1 MKKGRYKEA
10 RCMESPWNVC
20 IGPNEK
26 VRPRLTGKSRVSWVK
41 MREEICTEG
50 DGHRQ
55 GYRPTYQM
63 AINSKKRG
71 AQRIGDA
78 PWVGDCQR
86 QNHLALGTDLGFSTL
101 AGPKGASM
109 GQLSS
114 CTFIMRQDCRT
125 RKSVASCVLESIKV
139 HKEILYRYPRL
150 VKRSKRDVVGSSRIC
165 EGMGT

>member
-1 MKKGRYKEA
+1 MK
-10 RCMESPWNVC
+10 SPWNVC

-26 VRPRLTGKSRVSWVK
+26 VRPRLTGKSRVSCVK

-101 AGPKGASM
+101 AGPKVASM
-109 GQLSS
+109 GQLSWR
-114 CTFIMRQDCRT
+114 TFRMRQDCRT
-125 RKSVASCVLESIKV
+125 RKSVALCIRESIKV
-139 HKEILYRYPRL
+139 HEGILYRYSGLLEMIRT
-150 VKRSKRDVVGSSRIC
+150 RCGWIIAH
-165 EGMGT
+165 T